1 LAGKRSPVKKRILLL
16 LLLLAPACARRVR
29 PEQPAGPRILG
40 VAHMALFVTDLQR
53 SRAFYRDL
61 LGFEEA
67 FTLPK
72 PDGSDR
78 IAFIKINDQQYL
90 ELFADPPRT
99 DGRVYHISFY
109 TDDAEGLR
117 RALEARGVKVP
128 PTVGTGKIGNTQFGV
143 TDPDGHGVEL
153 VQYHPAGWTL
163 RGKGKSLPESRISSH
178 IAHLGVL
185 VGELGPSL
193 LFYQKLLGFQETWRG
208 GPSPKQLSWV
218 NLRVPHGDDYLELM
232 LYDQLPPPEERGGK
246 NHVCLMVPNV
256 VQAVALLESRPAR
269 KLYLRP
275 IEVKVGVNR
284 KRQANLFDP
293 DGTRIELMEPTT
305 IDGQPTPS
313 STAPPPRP

>member
-1 LAGKRSPVKKRILLL
+1 VAGGRSPVMMRIFLLL
-16 LLLLAPACARRVR
+16 LFVAPACTRTVR
-29 PEQPAGPRILG
+29 SPPPAGPRILG
-40 VAHMALFVTDLQR
+40 VAHVALFVTDLER
-53 SRAFYRDL
+53 SRAFYRDF
-61 LGFEEA
+61 LGFAES

-78 IAFIKINDQQYL
+78 IAFIKINEEQYL
-90 ELFADPPRT
+90 ELFAEPPRS

-117 RALEARGVKVP
+117 RVLQGRGVKVP
-128 PTVGTGKIGNTQFGV
+128 PQVGTGKIGNTQFGL

-153 VQYHPAGWTL
+153 VQYQPAGWT
-163 RGKGKSLPESRISSH
+163 RREKGKFLPESRISSR

-185 VGELGPSL
+185 VGALEPSL
-193 LFYQKLLGFQETWRG
+193 AFYQKLLGFQETWRG

-232 LYDQLPPPEERGGK
+232 LYDQLPPPDQRGGK
-246 NHVCLMVPNV
+246 NHVCLMVPDV
-256 VQAVALLESRPAR
+256 AQAVARLESRPTR
-269 KLYLRP
+269 KLYPRS

-305 IDGQPTPS
+305 VDGQPTPS

>member
-1 LAGKRSPVKKRILLL
+1 MMRIFLLL
-16 LLLLAPACARRVR
+16 LFVAPACTRTVR
-29 PEQPAGPRILG
+29 PPPPAGPRILG
-40 VAHMALFVTDLQR
+40 VAHVALFVTDLER
-53 SRAFYRDL
+53 SRAFYRDF
-61 LGFEEA
+61 LGFAEA

-78 IAFIKINDQQYL
+78 IAFIKINEEQYL
-90 ELFADPPRT
+90 ELFAEPPRS

-117 RALEARGVKVP
+117 RVLQGRGLKVP
-128 PTVGTGKIGNTQFGV
+128 PQVGTGKIGNTQFGL

-153 VQYHPAGWTL
+153 VQYQPAGWT
-163 RGKGKSLPESRISSH
+163 RREKGKFLPESRISSR

-185 VGELGPSL
+185 VGALGPSL
-193 LFYQKLLGFQETWRG
+193 AFYQKLLGFQETWRG

-232 LYDQLPPPEERGGK
+232 LYDQLPPPDQRGGK
-246 NHVCLMVPNV
+246 NHVCLMVPDV
-256 VQAVALLESRPAR
+256 AQAVARLESRPTR
-269 KLYLRP
+269 KLYPRS

-305 IDGQPTPS
+305 VDGQPTPS
-313 STAPPPRP
+313 STAPPQRP

>member
-1 LAGKRSPVKKRILLL
+1 MLAARRLLL
-16 LLLLAPACARRVR
+16 LLLVTSACVRNARS
-29 PEQPAGPRILG
+29 QPPVGPRILG
-40 VAHMALFVTDLQR
+40 VAHMALFVSDLAKAR
-53 SRAFYRDL
+53 GFYRDF
-61 LGFEEA
+61 LGFDEA

-90 ELFADPPRT
+90 ELFAEPPRD

-109 TDDAEGLR
+109 TDDTEGLR
-117 RALEARGVKVP
+117 RALGGRGVKVP
-128 PTVGTGKIGNTQFGV
+128 DKVGTGKIGNTQFGV

-153 VQYHPAGWTL
+153 VQYQPAGWTV
-163 RGKGKSLPESRISSH
+163 REQGKHLPESRISAR

-185 VGELGPSL
+185 VGALGPSL
-193 LFYQKLLGFQETWRG
+193 EFYGRLGFRETWRG

-218 NLRVPHGDDYLELM
+218 NVRVPDGDDYLELM
-232 LYDQLPPPEERGGK
+232 LYDQLPPPDQRGGK
-246 NHVCLMVPNV
+246 NHVCLMVPDV
-256 VQAVALLESRPAR
+256 AQAVARLERRPAR
-269 KLYLRP
+269 QGYPRS

-305 IDGQPTPS
+305 IDGQPTPPS
-313 STAPPPRP
+313 AAPPPRP

>member
-1 LAGKRSPVKKRILLL
+1 MRKQLVLLL
-16 LLLLAPACARRVR
+16 LFLAPACARSGR
-29 PEQPAGPRILG
+29 PQPSAGPHILG
-40 VAHMALFVTDLQR
+40 VAHMALFVSDLQR
-53 SRAFYRDL
+53 SRAFYRDF

-78 IAFIKINDQQYL
+78 IAFIKINDEQYL
-90 ELFADPPRT
+90 ELFAEAPRA

-117 RALEARGVKVP
+117 RALEARGVQVP
-128 PTVGTGKIGNTQFGV
+128 PKVGTGKIGNTQFGV

-153 VQYHPAGWTL
+153 VQYQPAGWTL
-163 RGKGKSLPESRISSH
+163 REKGKFLPESRISSR

-193 LFYQKLLGFQETWRG
+193 DFYQKLLGFQETWRG

-232 LYDQLPPPEERGGK
+232 LYDQLPPPDQRGGK
-246 NHVCLMVPNV
+246 NHVCLIVPDV
-256 VQAVALLESRPAR
+256 AQAVARLESRPAR
-269 KLYLRP
+269 KLYPRS

-305 IDGQPTPS
+305 IDGRPTPS